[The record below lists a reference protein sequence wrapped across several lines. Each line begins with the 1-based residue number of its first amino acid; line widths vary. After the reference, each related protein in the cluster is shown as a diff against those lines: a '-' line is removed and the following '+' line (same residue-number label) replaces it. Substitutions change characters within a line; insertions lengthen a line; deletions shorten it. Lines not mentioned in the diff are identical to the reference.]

1 MPKFGK
7 KSKERLEGVHPDIVR
22 VLNSVIK
29 YYDITIL
36 EGVRSMER
44 QIELYNSGASKLD
57 GVIRKSNHQ
66 TGKAVDISPWPV
78 KFDDTKSFYYL
89 AGLIKAESKKLG
101 IRIRFGGDWNEDQR
115 FSGRDPNQTFDD
127 LVHYEVKL

>member
-7 KSKERLEGVHPDIVR
+7 RSKERLKGVHPDIIK
-22 VLNSVIK
+22 VLNAVIK

-36 EGVRSMER
+36 
-44 QIELYNSGASKLD
+44 D
-57 GVIRKSNHQ
+57 GIIKKSNHQ

-89 AGLIKAESKKLG
+89 AGLIKAESRKLG

-115 FSGRDPNQTFDD
+115 FSGRDPKQTFDD